1 MMKINP
7 YVHFAGNCEEAFAY
21 YGKVLGAKTTVVM
34 KVGGSPAE
42 EHMPADWKDKVLH
55 GEVTIGGMTLM
66 ATDAPPSFYAKPQ
79 GFSVTLQV
87 DDVADAERKFNALAD
102 GGSIGMPFSAT
113 FFAKGFGM
121 CVDKFGIPWGV
132 VCPIET

>member
-1 MMKINP
+1 MKINP

-21 YGKVLGAKTTVVM
+21 YGKVIGAKTSVIM

-42 EHMPADWKDKVLH
+42 EHMPKDWKDKVLH
-55 GEVTIGGMTLM
+55 GEVTIDGHVLM
-66 ATDAPPSFYAKPQ
+66 ATDAPPSFYSKPQ
-79 GFSVTLQV
+79 GFSVTLHV

-102 GGSIGMPFSAT
+102 GGSVGMPFSAT

-121 CVDKFGIPWGV
+121 CVDKFGIPWQV
-132 VCPIET
+132 ISPMEM

>member
-1 MMKINP
+1 MKINP

-21 YGKVLGAKTTVVM
+21 YNKVLGAKTTVVM

-55 GEVTIGGMTLM
+55 GEVTIDGQPLM
-66 ATDAPPSFYAKPQ
+66 ATDAPPSFYCKPQ
-79 GFSVTLQV
+79 GFSVTLHV

-121 CVDKFGIPWGV
+121 CVDKFGIPWQV
-132 VCPIET
+132 ISPVEM

>member
-34 KVGGSPAE
+34 KVCGSPAE
-42 EHMPADWKDKVLH
+42 EHIPADWNDKVLH
-55 GEVTIGGMTLM
+55 GEVTIDGMTLM

-87 DDVADAERKFNALAD
+87 DDLADAERKFNALAD

>member
-21 YGKVLGAKTTVVM
+21 YGKVLGAKTTAIM

-42 EHMPADWKDKVLH
+42 EHMPKNWKDKVLH
-55 GEVTIGGMTLM
+55 GEVTIDGMTLM
-66 ATDAPPSFYAKPQ
+66 ATDAPSAFYAKPQ

-102 GGSIGMPFSAT
+102 GGSIGMPFAAT
-113 FFAKGFGM
+113 FFARGFGM

-132 VCPIET
+132 VCPIAT

>member
-87 DDVADAERKFNALAD
+87 DDLADAERKFNALAD
-102 GGSIGMPFSAT
+102 GGSIGMPFAAT

-121 CVDKFGIPWGV
+121 CVDKFGIPWQV
-132 VCPIET
+132 ISPMEM